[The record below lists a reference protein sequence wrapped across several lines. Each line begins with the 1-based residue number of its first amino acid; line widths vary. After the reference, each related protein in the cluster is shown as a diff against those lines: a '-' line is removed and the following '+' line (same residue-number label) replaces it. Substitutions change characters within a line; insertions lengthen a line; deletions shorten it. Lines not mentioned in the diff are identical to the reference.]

1 VSTASWRVPT
11 ELGRSGVSRTTPR
24 GRRDGLQA
32 AGPRSS
38 AQLEVLFLSE
48 IVAAHAEIRAIIE
61 AAVSATAPRGPDLV
75 SLRGELRRRVD
86 QLLDA
91 LLAFSEERDAI
102 DALVPFVFF
111 VDEQVERALAVATD
125 PGGDT
130 WPQLQRDL
138 FSERHAEGGDVFYER
153 AAELL
158 EEKAPR
164 ATVVAAYLF
173 CLKADFRGRLADEPE
188 EATERW
194 VRALAEKLPSGARR
208 AAIAP
213 SAWRAPRRTV
223 TYLVVAVAAI
233 GVFHLLVSTWA
244 SLQ

>member
-1 VSTASWRVPT
+1 MSTASWRVPT
-11 ELGRSGVSRTTPR
+11 ELGRSGVSRAAPR
-24 GRRDGLQA
+24 GRRE
-32 AGPRSS
+32 AGQPAVSRST

-48 IVAAHAEIRAIIE
+48 IVAAHAEVCSTIE
-61 AAVSATAPRGPDLV
+61 AAVSAVTPRGPDL
-75 SLRGELRRRVD
+75 SALRGELRRRID

-125 PGGDT
+125 PGGDS

-138 FSERHAEGGDVFYER
+138 FSDGHAEGGDVFYER

-173 CLKADFRGRLADEPE
+173 CLKANFRGRLADEPE
-188 EATERW
+188 EAVERW
-194 VRALAEKLPSGARR
+194 VRALSDKLPSGARR
-208 AAIAP
+208 GAVPA
-213 SAWRAPRRTV
+213 SVWRTPRHTV
-223 TYLVVAVAAI
+223 TYLVVAAVMI
-233 GVFHLLVSTWA
+233 GVFHFLVSTWA
-244 SLQ
+244 YLR